1 MESCRQS
8 VCDETLSQ
16 VKVYLAE
23 GSYPLGATDDVR
35 RIIRKRSKDFQVDGD
50 TSTMYYIKQ
59 ESKRIVLFGDI
70 DRRRAFTECHASS
83 SGGHQGSDR
92 TEGRMKQY
100 YWPSMHLDIRK
111 WISECESCQRM
122 NPSVKCPTLDLQ
134 PVPVTGLW
142 EMFGA
147 GDIVTDQGR
156 EFVNKVSLVNMKG
169 VELKVKHSVRNV
181 KKFIPPSELKL
192 MDIEDCGADEAMQCI
207 ESESNRKDNKYQP
220 NSNLKEQDTDVV
232 SKFSSAE
239 CEDDVPDETDG
250 GTRTLVTEETDSVLS
265 SNSAGCS
272 QSTVKQQETPKFYQ
286 LMKEHDADVNTDRH
300 SIFIHDISH
309 FSLKVRRNVPG
320 DGNCLFTAICDQLL
334 KEKVMR
340 KRHHILR
347 QDVVNF
353 MRDNPYSACTIRQ
366 TNAIDCGVLVCKFAD
381 CIVKK
386 LPLTFSTSSI
396 WLRSW
401 LAMRLIHP
409 SSKINYEEMRIFLSL
424 CKDFV
429 PQDVQDALQRIMSA
443 QHNDSSDLQTA
454 ETKCFYERDAM
465 NLRLWK
471 KPLPFFVDID
481 KKLSLKQLVNLCH
494 NSEVE
499 AVKHFL
505 YGIAIDEGADGLRA
519 ISLAWDVLYPE
530 LIILLV
536 RKDNTAMNYEE
547 AAVHYLEHIT
557 AHFK

>member
-23 GSYPLGATDDVR
+23 GSYPLGVL
-35 RIIRKRSKDFQVDGD
+35 RSKDFQVDGD

-59 ESKRIVLFGDI
+59 ESKRIVLFGDT

-83 SGGHQGSDR
+83 SGGHQGRDR

-156 EFVNKVSLVNMKG
+156 EFVNKIFDGKEVKCMNSFVFNM
-169 VELKVKHSVRNV
+169 VATNSYTV
-181 KKFIPPSELKL
+181 KK
-192 MDIEDCGADEAMQCI
+192 
-207 ESESNRKDNKYQP
+207 
-220 NSNLKEQDTDVV
+220 
-232 SKFSSAE
+232 
-239 CEDDVPDETDG
+239 
-250 GTRTLVTEETDSVLS
+250 SVF
-265 SNSAGCS
+265 
-272 QSTVKQQETPKFYQ
+272 K
-286 LMKEHDADVNTDRH
+286 
-300 SIFIHDISH
+300 
-309 FSLKVRRNVPG
+309 
-320 DGNCLFTAICDQLL
+320 
-334 KEKVMR
+334 
-340 KRHHILR
+340 
-347 QDVVNF
+347 
-353 MRDNPYSACTIRQ
+353 ACTIRQ
-366 TNAIDCGVLVCKFAD
+366 TNAVDCGVLVCKFAD

-386 LPLTFSTSSI
+386 LPLTFSTSST

-429 PQDVQDALQRIMSA
+429 PQDVQDALQR
-443 QHNDSSDLQTA
+443 
-454 ETKCFYERDAM
+454 
-465 NLRLWK
+465 
-471 KPLPFFVDID
+471 
-481 KKLSLKQLVNLCH
+481 
-494 NSEVE
+494 VE

-519 ISLAWDVLYPE
+519 ISLAWVLKLTVLPAQDSTRTAISASKTDVVDRACAHIEYGEEVTNDVDGSGTNTEEVERVAMGNLSNTEQADEVEDLSDNEQVDEMEDFSDPE
-530 LIILLV
+530 QVDGVEDFSDPEQVDGVEDLSDPEQVDGVEDLSDPEQVDGVEDLSDPGWG
-536 RKDNTAMNYEE
+536 RS
-547 AAVHYLEHIT
+547 
-557 AHFK
+557 F